1 MLGVA
6 GHRLDVANK
15 LKHQTQKDIT
25 VSNIR
30 ISYINERKE
39 SRIRTSVMASP
50 TKKNLMQKEPKRTKT
65 LVFHKG
71 SVVEIRSEKRRMP
84 SFNAPISPMR
94 GDNKSPQIAPQQ
106 QQQGMSPSKPQQPG
120 GISPCTPLHPSNAG
134 QPRRRQSLSA
144 IPQGIPPNR
153 PTIQPPGDYS
163 PKPGMMH
170 HHQQQQQQQQ
180 QRNPTPPRGPPPRG
194 PPPRV
199 GRGPPGYYLG
209 RPSLSV
215 GE

>member
-1 MLGVA
+1 
-6 GHRLDVANK
+6 
-15 LKHQTQKDIT
+15 
-25 VSNIR
+25 
-30 ISYINERKE
+30 
-39 SRIRTSVMASP
+39 
-50 TKKNLMQKEPKRTKT
+50 
-65 LVFHKG
+65 
-71 SVVEIRSEKRRMP
+71 MP

-94 GDNKSPQIAPQQ
+94 GDNQSPTALQQQQQ
-106 QQQGMSPSKPQQPG
+106 QQQGMSQSKPQQPG
-120 GISPCTPLHPSNAG
+120 GISPSSPLQPPNTG
-134 QPRRRQSLSA
+134 PPRRRQSLSA
-144 IPQGIPPNR
+144 IPRGIPPNR

-163 PKPGMMH
+163 PKPGMM
-170 HHQQQQQQQQ
+170 QQQQ